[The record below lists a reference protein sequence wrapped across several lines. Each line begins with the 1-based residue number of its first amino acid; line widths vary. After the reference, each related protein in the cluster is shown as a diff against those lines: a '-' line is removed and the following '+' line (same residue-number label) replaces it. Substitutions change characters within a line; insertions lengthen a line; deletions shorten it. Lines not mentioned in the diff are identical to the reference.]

1 MAGKKMVSPK
11 ARIREMLK
19 RVKKEK
25 GGFYLAMMAQTSP
38 DPVSYT
44 HLICAQRRRCGQRKS
59 GATQRHRKPFGP
71 HRGQ

>member
-38 DPVSYT
+38 DLPDGWTVAVSAPWCQEVGSSTPYVPSRT
-44 HLICAQRRRCGQRKS
+44 S
-59 GATQRHRKPFGP
+59 
-71 HRGQ
+71 